1 MSRNGPMTWQKRRIY
16 IRFGSMSLFVALS
29 AADAAATHYNPISRT
44 HGARYG
50 KICLCM
56 YICVD

>member
-1 MSRNGPMTWQKRRIY
+1 
-16 IRFGSMSLFVALS
+16 MSLFVALS

-56 YICVD
+56 YICVDWN